1 MSTAAINSIRKE
13 VKKYIDLADDKT
25 VKMIYA
31 MLEVEHKENAWTDA
45 AFLEEMDRRTKEYET
60 GTAKLF
66 TLEEM
71 ENNARKAYKER
82 KKNEQAFRLP
92 HNPNQTLHWV

>member
-1 MSTAAINSIRKE
+1 MNATVIKDIRKE
-13 VKKYIDLADDKT
+13 IKKSIDHADDKT

-31 MLEVEHKENAWTDA
+31 MLEVEQKEDAWTDA
-45 AFLEEMDRRTKEYET
+45 SFIAEMDRRAKEYES
-60 GTAKLF
+60 GSAKLF

-82 KKNEQAFRLP
+82 KK
-92 HNPNQTLHWV
+92 

>member
-1 MSTAAINSIRKE
+1 MTPSAIKDIRKE
-13 VKKYIDLADDKT
+13 IKKSIDLADDKT

-31 MLEVEHKENAWTDA
+31 MLEVEHKEDAWPDA
-45 AFLEEMDRRTKEYET
+45 AFLAEMDRRTNEYEA

-71 ENNARKAYKER
+71 NDHARKSYKER
-82 KKNEQAFRLP
+82 KK
-92 HNPNQTLHWV
+92 

>member
-1 MSTAAINSIRKE
+1 MPSAIKDIRKE
-13 VKKYIDLADDKT
+13 IKKSIDLADDKT

-31 MLEVEHKENAWTDA
+31 MLEVEHKEDAWTDA
-45 AFLEEMDRRTKEYET
+45 AFIAEMDRRTHEYEA

-71 ENNARKAYKER
+71 NDHARKSYKER
-82 KKNEQAFRLP
+82 KK
-92 HNPNQTLHWV
+92 

>member
-1 MSTAAINSIRKE
+1 MNAVAKTDIRKE
-13 VKKYIDLADDKT
+13 VKKFIDFADDKT

-31 MLEVEHKENAWTDA
+31 MLEVEHKEDAWTDA
-45 AFLEEMDRRTKEYET
+45 AFVAEMDRRTKEYES

-71 ENNARKAYKER
+71 ESNARSAYKAR
-82 KKNEQAFRLP
+82 KK
-92 HNPNQTLHWV
+92 

>member
-1 MSTAAINSIRKE
+1 MSTNAIKEIRKE
-13 VKKYIDLADDKT
+13 VKKHIDFADDKT

-31 MLEVEHKENAWTDA
+31 MLEVEQKEDEWTDV
-45 AFLEEMDRRTKEYET
+45 AFLDEMNRRTKEYES

-71 ENNARKAYKER
+71 ENNARKLYKER
-82 KKNEQAFRLP
+82 RK
-92 HNPNQTLHWV
+92 

>member
-1 MSTAAINSIRKE
+1 MNAVAKTDIRKE
-13 VKKYIDLADDKT
+13 VKKFIDFADDKT

-31 MLEVEHKENAWTDA
+31 MLEVEHKEDAWTDA
-45 AFLEEMDRRTKEYET
+45 AFVAEMDRRTKEYET

-71 ENNARKAYKER
+71 ESNARMAYKER
-82 KKNEQAFRLP
+82 KK
-92 HNPNQTLHWV
+92 

>member
-1 MSTAAINSIRKE
+1 MSTSEIKDLRKE
-13 VKKYIDLADDKT
+13 VKKHIDFADDKT

-31 MLEVEHKENAWTDA
+31 MLEVEQKEDEWTDA
-45 AFLEEMDRRTKEYET
+45 AFIAEMDRRTKEYES

-71 ENNARKAYKER
+71 ENNARKAYKAH
-82 KKNEQAFRLP
+82 KK
-92 HNPNQTLHWV
+92 